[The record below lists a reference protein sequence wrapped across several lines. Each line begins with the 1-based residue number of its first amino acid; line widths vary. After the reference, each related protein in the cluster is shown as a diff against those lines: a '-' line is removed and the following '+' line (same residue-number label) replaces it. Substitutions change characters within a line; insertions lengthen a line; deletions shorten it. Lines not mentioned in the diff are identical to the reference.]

1 MNIRFLGLGGHG
13 VGKGPFDCFSLEN
26 VSVFCCI
33 SFKKVSLLALV
44 SEFTKDVSFVVG
56 APWRCGV
63 LTKIVRDSRDWL
75 GHPLGREHDSSSR
88 VGWRLLAC

>member
-44 SEFTKDVSFVVG
+44 SEFNE
-56 APWRCGV
+56 RCF
-63 LTKIVRDSRDWL
+63 LRSRCSMEMWCPDEIVRDSRDW
-75 GHPLGREHDSSSR
+75 
-88 VGWRLLAC
+88 VGPPTWERT